1 MGRNLALENSFYLQ
15 FENAGQT
22 DFVVNLFNA
31 GATGQTTFITNSYW
45 GYNNLFITNLSN
57 SIFTANTL
65 VDILDGLGN
74 VISSISMSAGQTL
87 AQYLLL
93 ANPIV
98 DINGNLGKIDIQQ
111 VSSQVYDI
119 RVVGLTNMSKIA
131 FSPDP
136 SVTAIPLQ
144 ATYALENP
152 FVTVQSTIPIQAI
165 KESETGNSYRI
176 LSVQVYSQ
184 DTNQILEGLN
194 YRVKDVNGNR
204 VIERI
209 NPIIDPY
216 ALGITLSI
224 LEVGGLIIDT
234 QTILSYKIRAQA
246 TSRLT
251 FNYIK
256 GNVVEM
262 KGLDQAFI
270 QRLIFEYA
278 AQKKILKEERFRELT
293 IQ

>member
-1 MGRNLALENSFYLQ
+1 MSRNLALDNSFYLQ
-15 FENAGQT
+15 FNNAGQT
-22 DFVVNLFNA
+22 DYVVNLFNA
-31 GATGQTTFITNSYW
+31 GATGQTTFVSSSYW

-57 SIFTANTL
+57 SVFTANTL
-65 VDILDGLGN
+65 VVILDSLGN
-74 VISSISMSAGQTL
+74 VISNVAMTTGQTL

-93 ANPIV
+93 ANPVI
-98 DINGNLGKIDIQQ
+98 DINGNQGAIDIQQ
-111 VSSQVYDI
+111 VSTNIYDI
-119 RVVGLTNMSKIA
+119 RVVNLNDVSKIG

-136 SVTAIPLQ
+136 SITAIPLQ
-144 ATYALENP
+144 ETYALENP

-165 KESETGNSYRI
+165 KESETGNSYRV
-176 LSVQVYSQ
+176 LSIQVYSQ

-216 ALGITLSI
+216 ALGVTLSI

-234 QTILSYKIRAQA
+234 QTILSYKIRAGA

-256 GNVVEM
+256 GNIVELR
-262 KGLDQAFI
+262 GLDQAFI

-278 AQKKILKEERFRELT
+278 AEKKILEQERFRQLT